1 MSLQVLLV
9 EDDEDYRALLA
20 DYLGSLGHAVLAFP
34 SAEEALGHMTGAG
47 DGAPSLVL
55 TDMRMR
61 QMSGLDLAREL
72 RSTRPRLP
80 IILMTEFGERQLA
93 KHALALGCSAYIE
106 KPFRLGALRD
116 TIEKLVASEDR

>member
-1 MSLQVLLV
+1 MSLQVMLV

-20 DYLGSLGHAVLAFP
+20 DFLDSLGHAVLAFP
-34 SAEEALGHMTGAG
+34 SAEEALGHMTGS
-47 DGAPSLVL
+47 DGGATSLVL

-61 QMSGLDLAREL
+61 KMSGLELAREL
-72 RSTRPRLP
+72 RSTHPELP
-80 IILMTEFGERQLA
+80 IIVMTAFGQRQLA
-93 KHALALGCSAYIE
+93 EHALALGRSAYIE